1 MCASLARVVTAGR
14 GCHRT
19 FIALPFASTPDPSER
34 LAATHGRGAAWGP
47 RRTAIGHLLLL
58 DPTLSD
64 DARRRALY
72 AGDILLYSPRPSARA
87 LCEFARGMLEEAF
100 RPHPP
105 ELAQHHLPV
114 AEYVRIAA
122 ALKPAFIHHPESKRL
137 VRELL
142 LDFGCDPERTYFDV
156 PRLRSSTSHGYLTTG
171 IAYAFHPH
179 RDTWYSAPTCQI
191 NWWLP
196 IDALAPDNGLAFHPS
211 YFDRAIANSS
221 RLYDYDEWNRTSRYT
236 AAEQVGV
243 DTRVQPRAEEEL
255 DLSDEL
261 RVVTGAAALQAFSG
275 AQLHASVENTSGCTR
290 YSIDF
295 RTVHG
300 DDAEAGIGA
309 RNTDARCTGTA
320 IGDFLRCTD
329 LSHLPAATI
338 ERHRA
343 GLGR

>member
-1 MCASLARVVTAGR
+1 M
-14 GCHRT
+14 
-19 FIALPFASTPDPSER
+19 
-34 LAATHGRGAAWGP
+34 
-47 RRTAIGHLLLL
+47 GHLLL
-58 DPTLSD
+58 DPPLTD

-72 AGDILLYSPRPSARA
+72 AGDVCAFSARPSTRA
-87 LCEFARGMLEEAF
+87 LCEFARGMLEAAF

-137 VRELL
+137 VRALL
-142 LDFGCDPERTYFDV
+142 EDFGCDPERTYFDV

-179 RDTWYSAPTCQI
+179 RDTWYSAPTCQL

-196 IDALAPDNGLAFHPS
+196 IDALAPDNGLAFHPAH
-211 YFDRAIANSS
+211 FDRAVANSS
-221 RLYDYDEWNRTSRYT
+221 RLYDYDEWNRTSRFN
-236 AAEQVGV
+236 AAEQIGV
-243 DTRVQPRAEEEL
+243 DTRVQPRAEQAL

-261 RVVTGAAALQAFSG
+261 RLVTGPAVLQLFSG
-275 AQLHASVENTSGCTR
+275 AQLHASVRNTSGRTR
-290 YSIDF
+290 YSVDF
-295 RTVHG
+295 RSVHR
-300 DDAEAGIGA
+300 DDAEGGIGA
-309 RNTDARCTGTA
+309 KNRDSQCTGTS

-329 LSHLPAATI
+329 LAHLPEETI
-338 ERHRA
+338 RRHRA